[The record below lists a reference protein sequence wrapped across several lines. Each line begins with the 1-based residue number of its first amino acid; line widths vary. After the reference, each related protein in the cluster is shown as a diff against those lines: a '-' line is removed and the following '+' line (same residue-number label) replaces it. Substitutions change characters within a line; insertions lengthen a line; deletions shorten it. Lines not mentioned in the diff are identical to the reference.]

1 MQRKFSKNY
10 DLKEYWS
17 KDRKR
22 LFLYFT
28 YSIVRSF
35 LLPFAYKSILTR
47 ITFMV
52 DYVWITLKFLFL
64 QFIQHLII
72 EHLTI
77 TLHRQYNSQQY
88 FFNLLQHIFLN
99 NKDYQ
104 NVNSFSETINPI
116 YLFRGKSMLRVL
128 YTSTFYCGL
137 LY

>member
-72 EHLTI
+72 EHLTLSPY
-77 TLHRQYNSQQY
+77 TG
-88 FFNLLQHIFLN
+88 
-99 NKDYQ
+99 DAV
-104 NVNSFSETINPI
+104 VNSIF
-116 YLFRGKSMLRVL
+116 
-128 YTSTFYCGL
+128 
-137 LY
+137 

>member
-72 EHLTI
+72 EHLTLSPY
-77 TLHRQYNSQQY
+77 TGDTVVNSIFKSTTTY
-88 FFNLLQHIFLN
+88 FF
-99 NKDYQ
+99 
-104 NVNSFSETINPI
+104 
-116 YLFRGKSMLRVL
+116 
-128 YTSTFYCGL
+128 
-137 LY
+137 